1 MRVRYVASEV
11 VLDVLTVKDVV
22 LEVALGMGCY
32 VRYASTGQEVTVQLT
47 TVMNII
53 FLPSN

>member
-1 MRVRYVASEV
+1 V

-22 LEVALGMGCY
+22 LEVALGMGCD